1 MQSPASKKF
10 LKSSLSIWPS
20 YFVLFGIADYV
31 VYRLHPTGAVL
42 WLLAAMP
49 VLPVVVFVALLGR
62 YLHEERDGYKRDLA
76 IRYLLWGTAG
86 AVTVNMLFGHLR
98 IFGWKGQMFPFAE
111 FFVFVIMML
120 LAKISYRIANPVP
133 VHE

>member
-10 LKSSLSIWPS
+10 LKSSLSVWLS
-20 YFVLFGIADYV
+20 DFVLFGTAYYLV
-31 VYRLHPTGAVL
+31 HHLHPSGVTL

-49 VLPVVVFVALLGR
+49 VLPVVVFVALVGR

-76 IRYLLWGTAG
+76 VRYLLWGTAG
-86 AVTVNMLFGHLR
+86 AVTVNLFSCYLH

-111 FFVFVIMML
+111 FFIFVIMMV

-133 VHE
+133 ADE